1 MKHVLITGARGFVGA
16 SMIEYFI
23 ENTEYIIYYIK
34 RPLKEDDRLKQI
46 NFKYRVFEWNG
57 ENIDIILHAAGNPS
71 SLSWAC
77 KPRDASRP
85 SGTSYA
91 SGTQATGKSCHTEG
105 GASTNPHLRQRVS
118 WVAS

>member
-46 NFKYRVFEWNG
+46 NFK
-57 ENIDIILHAAGNPS
+57 
-71 SLSWAC
+71 
-77 KPRDASRP
+77 
-85 SGTSYA
+85 
-91 SGTQATGKSCHTEG
+91 
-105 GASTNPHLRQRVS
+105 
-118 WVAS
+118 